1 MGFKVLLFQTMSGHH
16 SWCAR
21 PKDDYGHLTLLCQDG
36 LGTALMAFSY
46 SLFHYYIL
54 LNGWINLLYIVCNFT
69 KYQMCCKFYQE
80 FQIDY
85 LW

>member
-36 LGTALMAFSY
+36 LGTALMAF
-46 SLFHYYIL
+46 FL
-54 LNGWINLLYIVCNFT
+54 LLIPLLHT
-69 KYQMCCKFYQE
+69 AEWM
-80 FQIDY
+80 D
-85 LW
+85 